1 MMRAHCCSLRP
12 RMHDVVFYFLS
23 CFCYIL
29 DVGSEPHR
37 IVIGV
42 LFDPNLMKFG
52 SFADMKLYDSSA
64 TLVLTLIICQSP
76 SDVIFGI
83 IKLSAISTIDVGPH

>member
-1 MMRAHCCSLRP
+1 
-12 RMHDVVFYFLS
+12 
-23 CFCYIL
+23 
-29 DVGSEPHR
+29 
-37 IVIGV
+37 
-42 LFDPNLMKFG
+42 MKFG

-64 TLVLTLIICQSP
+64 MLVLTLIICQSP